1 MTILLTSFSAKL
13 DKSQSDEWLNAVMY
27 LDPSFNK
34 SVCKGRSKGCYES
47 CLVNSGRMGMAM
59 AVNARRNR
67 TDRLFNQRDLFM
79 IQLKG
84 EIASKLAQAKKQ
96 GKKLAIRLNGTSD
109 IDWSEV
115 YNTFPMIQFY
125 EYTKR
130 PDLAKK
136 LSILDNVDVT
146 FSKHENHSS
155 TAVKKV
161 LDSGVNVAVVFNG
174 KVPSTYID
182 VKVIDGDKHD
192 RRFEDDKGRIIGLK
206 LKGTNKVKHLAIQSG
221 FAV

>member
-13 DKSQSDEWLNAVMY
+13 DKSQSDSWLNAVMY
-27 LDPSFNK
+27 LDPSYDQ
-34 SVCKGRSKGCYES
+34 SICKGRSKGCYES
-47 CLVNSGRMGMAM
+47 CLVNSGRMGMAL
-59 AVNARRNR
+59 AVNARKNR
-67 TDRLFNQRDLFM
+67 TERYFNQRALFM

-84 EIASKLAQAKKQ
+84 EIASKLSQAQKQ
-96 GKKLAIRLNGTSD
+96 GKRLAIRLNGTSD

-130 PDLAKK
+130 IDLAKK
-136 LSILDNVDVT
+136 LSKLTNVNVT
-146 FSKHENHSS
+146 FSKHENHSDK
-155 TAVKKV
+155 AVKKV
-161 LDSGVNVAVVFNG
+161 LDRGVNVAVVFNG
-174 KVPSTYID
+174 KVPDSYID
-182 VKVIDGDKHD
+182 IKVIDGDKHD

-206 LKGTNKVKHLAIQSG
+206 LKGTNKVKELAIKSG

>member
-13 DKSQSDEWLNAVMY
+13 DKSQTNDWLNAVMY
-27 LDPSFNK
+27 LDPSYHQ

-47 CLVNSGRMGMAM
+47 CLVNSGRMGMTM

-67 TDRLFNQRDLFM
+67 TDRYFNQRDLFL

-84 EIASKLAQAKKQ
+84 EIASKLAQAQKQ
-96 GKKLAIRLNGTSD
+96 GKQLAIRLNGTSD
-109 IDWSEV
+109 LDWSEV
-115 YNTFPMIQFY
+115 YKTFPMIQFY

-130 PDLAKK
+130 IDLAKK
-136 LSILDNVDVT
+136 LSKIDNVDVT
-146 FSKHENHSS
+146 FSKHENHS
-155 TAVKKV
+155 TKAVKKV
-161 LDSGVNVAVVFNG
+161 LDTGVNVAIVF
-174 KVPSTYID
+174 KDQVPDSYID

-206 LKGTNKVKHLAIQSG
+206 LKGTNKVKALAIQSG

>member
-1 MTILLTSFSAKL
+1 
-13 DKSQSDEWLNAVMY
+13 
-27 LDPSFNK
+27 
-34 SVCKGRSKGCYES
+34 
-47 CLVNSGRMGMAM
+47 MGMAN

-67 TDRLFNQRDLFM
+67 TERYFNQRALFL

-84 EIASKLAQAKKQ
+84 EIASKLAQAQKQ
-96 GKKLAIRLNGTSD
+96 GKQLAIRLNGTSD

-130 PDLAKK
+130 IDLAKK
-136 LSILDNVDVT
+136 LSKLDNVNVT
-146 FSKHENHSS
+146 FSKHENHSDK
-155 TAVKKV
+155 AVKKV

-174 KVPSTYID
+174 KVPDSYID
-182 VKVIDGDKHD
+182 IKVIDGDKHD
-192 RRFEDDKGRIIGLK
+192 RRFEDDKGSIIGLK
-206 LKGTNKVKHLAIQSG
+206 LKGTNKVKALAIQSG

>member
-27 LDPSFNK
+27 LDPGFNK

-84 EIASKLAQAKKQ
+84 EIASKFAQAKKQ

-206 LKGTNKVKHLAIQSG
+206 LKGTNKVKELAIQSG

>member
-13 DKSQSDEWLNAVMY
+13 DKSQSDSWLNAV
-27 LDPSFNK
+27 
-34 SVCKGRSKGCYES
+34 
-47 CLVNSGRMGMAM
+47 
-59 AVNARRNR
+59 
-67 TDRLFNQRDLFM
+67 
-79 IQLKG
+79 KG
-84 EIASKLAQAKKQ
+84 EIASKLAQAQKQ
-96 GKKLAIRLNGTSD
+96 GKQLAIRLNGTSD
-109 IDWSEV
+109 LDWSEV

-130 PDLAKK
+130 IDLAKK
-136 LSILDNVDVT
+136 LSKLTNVNVT
-146 FSKHENHSS
+146 FSKHENHSDK
-155 TAVKKV
+155 AVKKV

-174 KVPSTYID
+174 KVPDSYIN

-206 LKGTNKVKHLAIQSG
+206 LKGTNKVKALAIQSG

>member
-13 DKSQSDEWLNAVMY
+13 DKSQSDSWLNAVMY
-27 LDPSFNK
+27 LDPSYHQ

-47 CLVNSGRMGMAM
+47 CLVNSGRMGMTM
-59 AVNARRNR
+59 AVNARKNR
-67 TDRLFNQRDLFM
+67 TDRFFKQRDLFL

-84 EIASKLAQAKKQ
+84 EIASKLAQAQKQ
-96 GKKLAIRLNGTSD
+96 GKRLAIRLNGTSD
-109 IDWSEV
+109 IDWSEI

-136 LSILDNVDVT
+136 LAKIDNVNVT
-146 FSKHENHSS
+146 FSKHENHSAK
-155 TAVKKV
+155 AVHKV
-161 LDSGVNVAVVFNG
+161 LARGVNVAVVFSG
-174 KVPSTYID
+174 KVPASYID
-182 VKVIDGDKHD
+182 IKVIDGDKHD

-206 LKGTNKVKHLAIQSG
+206 LKGTNKVKQLAIQSG

>member
-13 DKSQSDEWLNAVMY
+13 DKSQTNDWLNAVMY
-27 LDPSFNK
+27 LDPSYHQ

-47 CLVNSGRMGMAM
+47 CLVNSGRMGMTM

-67 TDRLFNQRDLFM
+67 TDRYFNQRDLFL

-84 EIASKLAQAKKQ
+84 EIASKLAQAQKQ
-96 GKKLAIRLNGTSD
+96 GKQLAIRLNGTSD

-115 YNTFPMIQFY
+115 YKTFPMIQFY

-130 PDLAKK
+130 IDLAKK
-136 LSILDNVDVT
+136 LSKIDNVDVT
-146 FSKHENHSS
+146 FSKHENHS
-155 TAVKKV
+155 TKAVKKV
-161 LDSGVNVAVVFNG
+161 LDTGVNVAIVF
-174 KVPSTYID
+174 KDQVPDSYID

-206 LKGTNKVKHLAIQSG
+206 LKGTNKVKQLAIQSG

>member
-13 DKSQSDEWLNAVMY
+13 DKSQTDNWLNAVMY
-27 LDPSFNK
+27 LDPTFDK
-34 SVCKGRSKGCYES
+34 TVCKGKSKGCYAS
-47 CLVNSGRMGMAM
+47 CLVNSGRMGMTL
-59 AVNARRNR
+59 AVNARKNR
-67 TDRLFNQRDLFM
+67 TERYFNQRDLFL

-84 EIASKLAQAKKQ
+84 EIASKLAQAQKQ
-96 GKKLAIRLNGTSD
+96 GKRLAIRLNGTSD
-109 IDWSEV
+109 LDWSEV

-136 LSILDNVDVT
+136 LSKLPNVDVT

-161 LDSGVNVAVVFNG
+161 LDSGVNVAIVF
-174 KVPSTYID
+174 KDQVPSTYID

-206 LKGTNKVKHLAIQSG
+206 LKGTNKVKQLAIQSG

>member
-84 EIASKLAQAKKQ
+84 EIASKFAQAKKQ

-206 LKGTNKVKHLAIQSG
+206 LKGTNKVKELAIQSG